1 MGNNLIK
8 LFVVALL
15 CFITFGCN
23 QVDPVEE
30 KCVITF
36 DSDGGS
42 EIQSIEIQK
51 GNKISKPNDPVKEGC
66 IFNGWYLNDEE
77 WSFIGYIV
85 TEDMTLKA
93 KWEEK
98 EYTVIFVS
106 DNNIISEKKQKF
118 NSPIDVPNDPVK
130 EGYTFIGW
138 DKELPQVMPSEDM
151 TFNAEFEVNK
161 YTITFVVDGAETK
174 VTQDYNT
181 EIIKPNDPVK
191 EGYTFI
197 GWDKELPQV
206 MPSEDMTFNAEFE
219 VNKYTITFVVD
230 GAETKITQDY
240 NTEIIKP
247 NDPVKEGYTFIGWDK
262 ELPQVIPSEDLV
274 LNAKWE
280 VLKCVIKFYDGEN
293 LLKEITQD
301 YGTKLEKLSAP
312 NQDVSSKEGYI
323 FGGWA
328 LDLKKSD
335 LFEFNSV
342 VTGDIEL
349 YAKHYK
355 IVEIG
360 MVVIDCDKE
369 ELKVGDS
376 LKLKAVVYPTN
387 QDDEAYQGVTWEI
400 HESSISVA
408 TIDENGV
415 VTGIKAGTLRVRA
428 ISIMNPNEA
437 SAYYI
442 IKISN

>member
-1 MGNNLIK
+1 MGKNLIK

-15 CFITFGCN
+15 CFITFGCD
-23 QVDPVEE
+23 QVVPVEE

-51 GNKISKPNDPVKEGC
+51 GTKISMPNDPVKEGYTF
-66 IFNGWYLNDEE
+66 IGWYLNDEK

-98 EYTVIFVS
+98 EYTVIFAS

-174 VTQDYNT
+174 
-181 EIIKPNDPVK
+181 
-191 EGYTFI
+191 
-197 GWDKELPQV
+197 
-206 MPSEDMTFNAEFE
+206 
-219 VNKYTITFVVD
+219 
-230 GAETKITQDY
+230 ITQDY

-247 NDPVKEGYTFIGWDK
+247 NDPVKDGYTFIGWDK
-262 ELPQVIPSEDLV
+262 ELPQVMPSEDLV

-355 IVEIG
+355 IVEIAI
-360 MVVIDCDKE
+360 VIIDCDKK

>member
-161 YTITFVVDGAETK
+161 YTITFV
-174 VTQDYNT
+174 
-181 EIIKPNDPVK
+181 
-191 EGYTFI
+191 F
-197 GWDKELPQV
+197 
-206 MPSEDMTFNAEFE
+206 
-219 VNKYTITFVVD
+219 D

>member
-1 MGNNLIK
+1 MGKNLIK

-15 CFITFGCN
+15 CFITFGCD

-36 DSDGGS
+36 DSSGGS
-42 EIQSIEIQK
+42 EIQSIEIKK
-51 GNKISKPNDPVKEGC
+51 GNKISKPNDPVKEGYL
-66 IFNGWYLNDEE
+66 FNGWYLNDEK
-77 WSFIGYIV
+77 WSFTDNV
-85 TEDMTLKA
+85 VNEDMTLKA

-138 DKELPQVMPSEDM
+138 DKELPQVMPSEDI

-206 MPSEDMTFNAEFE
+206 MPSED
-219 VNKYTITFVVD
+219 
-230 GAETKITQDY
+230 
-240 NTEIIKP
+240 
-247 NDPVKEGYTFIGWDK
+247 
-262 ELPQVIPSEDLV
+262 LV

-280 VLKCVIKFYDGEN
+280 VLKCVNKFYDGEN

-301 YGTKLEKLSAP
+301 YGTTLEKLSAP
-312 NQDVSSKEGYI
+312 NQNVSLKEGYI

-335 LFEFNSV
+335 LFEFNSI

-360 MVVIDCDKE
+360 KVVIDCDKE
-369 ELKVGDS
+369 ELKVGNS

-400 HESSISVA
+400 HKSSISFA

-437 SAYYI
+437 SAYFI

>member
-1 MGNNLIK
+1 MGKNLVK

-15 CFITFGCN
+15 CFITFGCD
-23 QVDPVEE
+23 QADPVEE

-42 EIQSIEIQK
+42 EVQSIEIQK
-51 GNKISKPNDPVKEGC
+51 GTKISEPNDPVKEGYL
-66 IFNGWYLNDEE
+66 FNGWYLNDEK
-77 WSFIGYIV
+77 WSFIGYTV

-118 NSPIDVPNDPVK
+118 NFPIDVPNDPVK

-138 DKELPQVMPSEDM
+138 DKELPQVMPSED
-151 TFNAEFEVNK
+151 
-161 YTITFVVDGAETK
+161 I
-174 VTQDYNT
+174 
-181 EIIKPNDPVK
+181 
-191 EGYTFI
+191 
-197 GWDKELPQV
+197 
-206 MPSEDMTFNAEFE
+206 TFNAEFE

-262 ELPQVIPSEDLV
+262 ELPQVMPSEDLV

-312 NQDVSSKEGYI
+312 NQDVSLKEGYI

-360 MVVIDCDKE
+360 KVVIDCDIE
-369 ELKVGDS
+369 DLKVGDS

-387 QDDEAYQGVTWEI
+387 QNDEAYQGVTWEI
-400 HESSISVA
+400 HKSSISFA

-415 VTGIKAGTLRVRA
+415 VTGI
-428 ISIMNPNEA
+428 E
-437 SAYYI
+437 
-442 IKISN
+442 

>member
-1 MGNNLIK
+1 MGKNLIK

-15 CFITFGCN
+15 CFITFGCD

-66 IFNGWYLNDEE
+66 LFNGWYLNDEE
-77 WSFIGYIV
+77 WSFIGYTV

-174 VTQDYNT
+174 ITQDYNT

-206 MPSEDMTFNAEFE
+206 M
-219 VNKYTITFVVD
+219 
-230 GAETKITQDY
+230 
-240 NTEIIKP
+240 
-247 NDPVKEGYTFIGWDK
+247 
-262 ELPQVIPSEDLV
+262 PSEDLV

-400 HESSISVA
+400 HKSSISVA

-428 ISIMNPNEA
+428 ISIMNPNVA

>member
-1 MGNNLIK
+1 MGKNLIK

-15 CFITFGCN
+15 CFITFGCD

-30 KCVITF
+30 KCVIIF

-51 GNKISKPNDPVKEGC
+51 GTKISMPNDPVKEGYL
-66 IFNGWYLNDEE
+66 FNGWYLNDEK

-161 YTITFVVDGAETK
+161 YTITFVVEGAETK

-191 EGYTFI
+191 EAYTFI

-230 GAETKITQDY
+230 GAETKVTQDY

-262 ELPQVIPSEDLV
+262 ELPQVMPSEDLV

-312 NQDVSSKEGYI
+312 NQDVSSKEGYM

-355 IVEIG
+355 IVEIAI
-360 MVVIDCDKE
+360 VIIDCDKK

-400 HESSISVA
+400 HKSSISVA

>member
-1 MGNNLIK
+1 M
-8 LFVVALL
+8 
-15 CFITFGCN
+15 
-23 QVDPVEE
+23 
-30 KCVITF
+30 ITF

-151 TFNAEFEVNK
+151 TFNAKFEVNK
-161 YTITFVVDGAETK
+161 YTITFVVDSAETK
-174 VTQDYNT
+174 ITQDYNT

-230 GAETKITQDY
+230 GAETKVTQDY

-262 ELPQVIPSEDLV
+262 ELPQVMPSEDLV

-342 VTGDIEL
+342 VTGEIEL

-355 IVEIG
+355 IVEIA

-400 HESSISVA
+400 HKSSISVA

>member
-1 MGNNLIK
+1 MGKNLIK

-15 CFITFGCN
+15 CFITFGCD
-23 QVDPVEE
+23 QVVPVEE

-51 GNKISKPNDPVKEGC
+51 GTKISMPNDPVKEGYTF
-66 IFNGWYLNDEE
+66 IGWYLNDEK

-98 EYTVIFVS
+98 EYTVIFAS

-118 NSPIDVPNDPVK
+118 NSPIDV
-130 EGYTFIGW
+130 
-138 DKELPQVMPSEDM
+138 
-151 TFNAEFEVNK
+151 
-161 YTITFVVDGAETK
+161 
-174 VTQDYNT
+174 
-181 EIIKPNDPVK
+181 PNDPVK

-262 ELPQVIPSEDLV
+262 ELPQVMPSEDLV

-355 IVEIG
+355 IVEIAI
-360 MVVIDCDKE
+360 VIIDCDKK

>member
-1 MGNNLIK
+1 MGKNLIK

-15 CFITFGCN
+15 CFITFGCD

-51 GNKISKPNDPVKEGC
+51 GTKISMPNDPVKEGYTF
-66 IFNGWYLNDEE
+66 IGWYLNDEK

-247 NDPVKEGYTFIGWDK
+247 NDPVKDGYTFIGWDK
-262 ELPQVIPSEDLV
+262 ELPQVMPSEDLV

-312 NQDVSSKEGYI
+312 TQDVSSKEGYI

-355 IVEIG
+355 IVEIAI
-360 MVVIDCDKE
+360 VIIDCDKK